1 MRKMIQPSY
10 NNILSFYRF
19 SQFFISPF
27 FTEDASAREVC
38 AVNSEFEKNLPC
50 DDWRL
55 HQLEQS
61 ISKPGHPCIKFGTGN
76 KKTLDEDPKAK
87 GVNVR
92 NQLLN
97 FHSTWY
103 SSNIMS
109 LAILGK
115 GLSSNLVFK
124 VEIII

>member
-1 MRKMIQPSY
+1 MPH
-10 NNILSFYRF
+10 LLCRF
-19 SQFFISPF
+19 SQFFIAPL
-27 FTEDASAREVC
+27 FTEDATDREVC
-38 AVNSEFEKNLPC
+38 AVNSEHEKNVPN
-50 DDWRL
+50 DSWRL

-61 ISKPGHPCIKFGTGN
+61 TSKPGHPYTKFGTGN

-92 NQLLN
+92 DQLLK

-115 GLSSNLVFK
+115 GIL
-124 VEIII
+124 